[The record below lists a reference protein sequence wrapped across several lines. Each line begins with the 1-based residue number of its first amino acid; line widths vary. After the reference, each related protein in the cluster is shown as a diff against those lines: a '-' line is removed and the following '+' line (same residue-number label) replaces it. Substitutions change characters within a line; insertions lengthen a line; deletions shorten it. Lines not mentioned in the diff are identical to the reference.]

1 MNYSALI
8 EKQELFIHKIT
19 WMNLKG
25 ILLKF
30 KKSVSKGYILYD
42 SIYMTFSERQKHSDE
57 ELICGCQDLGQVEGD
72 YSRTEWAFSGV
83 YPTMLVVVTC
93 VKFTQLCNK
102 KDNFCCMLIFKIKKK
117 LNPKYW
123 DEVPGACVHVSRKKT
138 SHYNLK
144 CSFYQILLTTWVG
157 IYDITT

>member
-1 MNYSALI
+1 MNKFLHIGTMNYSALI

-72 YSRTEWAFSGV
+72 YSRTE
-83 YPTMLVVVTC
+83 
-93 VKFTQLCNK
+93 
-102 KDNFCCMLIFKIKKK
+102 
-117 LNPKYW
+117 
-123 DEVPGACVHVSRKKT
+123 
-138 SHYNLK
+138 
-144 CSFYQILLTTWVG
+144 
-157 IYDITT
+157 